1 MFDRKA
7 LLYKTRE
14 GEKGKGKKGRS
25 GREGGRERTDG
36 HCCVPDWKMQG
47 SGRCTPFPTLCSRVL
62 LQEAADLTTLIGTSL
77 ITQPNILT
85 CRTLV
90 TEP

>member
-25 GREGGRERTDG
+25 GREGVGVE
-36 HCCVPDWKMQG
+36 KA
-47 SGRCTPFPTLCSRVL
+47 TLKNQIPCEGQVL
-62 LQEAADLTTLIGTSL
+62 LNEGGTAAGYQDSGKDSGD
-77 ITQPNILT
+77 NIK
-85 CRTLV
+85 
-90 TEP
+90 

>member
-1 MFDRKA
+1 MTER
-7 LLYKTRE
+7 LYSTKRGRE
-14 GEKGKGKKGRS
+14 RRGKGRKEGVG